1 MVNDTYQ
8 ELSTKN
14 NTKNQR
20 GEDNIKTVIER
31 FEPYMAAR
39 IKRENILEN
48 AKNKEELI
56 YTIYKI

>member
-20 GEDNIKTVIER
+20 GKDNIKTVIER
-31 FEPYMAAR
+31 FELYMAAR

>member
-31 FEPYMAAR
+31 FEPHMAAR

-56 YTIYKI
+56 HTIYKI